1 MIQIRYETDDVIVT
15 IPKDQAAS
23 SYVQDF
29 LERVR
34 IDATLARS
42 QAGEDAIRALT
53 EKIDADWWAAN
64 RERFLAGTSATDR
77 PA

>member
-1 MIQIRYETDDVIVT
+1 MIQIRYEPDDVIIT

-23 SYVQDF
+23 RYVQEF
-29 LERVR
+29 LARVR

-53 EKIDADWWAAN
+53 EEIDAAWWAAN
-64 RERFLAGTSATDR
+64 RDRFLAGTSASER